1 MAKNLQFKNYEIGVS
16 GVIKELDEIKHKLD
30 ERDDEIVSGKREVDT
45 QLLSKYRLL
54 KNILKMVKEF
64 I

>member
-1 MAKNLQFKNYEIGVS
+1 MAKNPQFKNYEIGVT

-30 ERDDEIVSGKREVDT
+30 DRDNEIVSGKKEIDSH
-45 QLLSKYRLL
+45 LLSKYRLL